1 MADAKIVISAEDRA
15 SAVLRGVRGSVES
28 SVAAFSRLGGVIGAI
43 GVGGAVAAFQQ
54 MVGALDDL
62 SEAAEGVGVSAVAL
76 AELRQAAAFAGV
88 DAGKLDKAL
97 SGLAT
102 RLDDAAKGGEQSAAI
117 FNALGIAIKNNDGT
131 LRSTDA
137 VLADVADSLAK
148 YRDGT
153 EKTAL
158 ANQLFGEKLGRVLIP
173 YLNQG
178 GDALRQFAGV
188 TEKSV
193 EDARKLQDQ
202 IDKLS
207 ASWQRLKFSVAG
219 AIASLFNEDTK
230 SAEALSKTL
239 ADLDRQIDR
248 ARAARGREREPERI
262 AAYDV
267 ALEGLEDQARRTREA
282 LERLNRPTAEARPA
296 APIIPEIKSRAAA
309 GGKPPAEVISDAQ
322 RALAQYVAGLQRESD
337 ALEEITEQE
346 KVLQLLR
353 ANPEIDTAQVREL
366 LFAEVERV
374 EAARQRKAIEEE
386 VRRINE
392 QQAAEVERLRD
403 TVLDLAGVGEE
414 ERKRKLAEQLEIL
427 IQQGRVTQEQAL
439 RAVNAIAGTTKEI
452 EKARDAADE
461 FALVFTSS
469 LGKLIEGGGGGIR
482 GFFEA
487 LAQDILKLVTR
498 LLILEPIAARLK
510 EIFKDFGSGGGGGS
524 LVDSFASFLGSAFG
538 GARAMGGPVSAGRAY
553 LVGER
558 GPELFMPG
566 SSGRVIA
573 NGAGGAVININ
584 MPAGSNVDRSTASQI
599 GAAVARQLS
608 VANRRY
614 N

>member
-1 MADAKIVISAEDRA
+1 MADAKIVISAEDKA
-15 SAVLRGVRGSVES
+15 TAVLRGVRS
-28 SVAAFSRLGGVIGAI
+28 SVDQSVASFGKLTGALAAV

-54 MVGALDDL
+54 MIGALDDL

-117 FNALGIAIKNNDGT
+117 FTALGVSIKNNDGT

-137 VLADVADSLAK
+137 VLADVANGFAK
-148 YRDGT
+148 FRDGT

-219 AIASLFNEDTK
+219 AIAGLFNEDTK
-230 SAEALSKTL
+230 SAEALRKQL
-239 ADLDRQIDR
+239 ADLDAQIAR
-248 ARAARGREREPERI
+248 ARAARGRERDTERI
-262 AAYDV
+262 AAWDV
-267 ALEGLEDQARRTREA
+267 ALEGLEDQAQRTTKAIEA
-282 LERLNRPTAEARPA
+282 LNRAQAGDTRPA
-296 APIIPEIKSRAAA
+296 APIIPEIKSRSAAD
-309 GGKPPAEVISDAQ
+309 GKAPAETITDAQ
-322 RALAQYVAGLQRESD
+322 RALATYIDGLQRESD
-337 ALEEITEQE
+337 TLAKITEQE
-346 KVLQLLR
+346 RALQLLR
-353 ANPEIDTAQVREL
+353 ANPSIDTPQVREL
-366 LFAEVERV
+366 LAGQVAAVEASRRRAEVEADIKRST
-374 EAARQRKAIEEE
+374 
-386 VRRINE
+386 E
-392 QQAAEVERLRD
+392 QQAAEVERLRT

-427 IQQGRVTQEQAL
+427 IQQGRVTQDQAQRVVKL
-439 RAVNAIAGTTKEI
+439 IAGTKDEI
-452 EKARDAADE
+452 EKTRDVANE
-461 FALVFTSS
+461 FAMAFTSS
-469 LGKLIEGGGGGIR
+469 IGQLIEGGGSAR
-482 GFFEA
+482 NFVEA
-487 LAQDILKLVTR
+487 LSQDILKLTTR
-498 LLILEPIAARLK
+498 LLILEPIAAKLK
-510 EIFKDFGSGGGGGS
+510 EIFKGFGSGSGSSS

-608 VANRRY
+608 IANRRY